1 MTTNVINKG
10 WFNPISLSVLLVLIF
25 LSVVLHSLHIVNM
38 PVLLF
43 LILISS
49 LLALSIRVAD
59 QWERAVVLRMGKFK
73 GLKGPGPFMI
83 IPILDS
89 VSAYIDQRVRVSAFK
104 AEQTLTKDTVPVNV
118 DAVVYWTVWDVE
130 KAALEVQEYQKAIEH
145 IAQTGLRDT
154 IGKHELSTLL
164 QERDKIAED
173 LQHVLDRNTNPWGI
187 TCQTVGINDIA
198 IPQDLADA
206 MRVIHAEDECNDTY
220 GRIRMYQALLL
231 KNPTGIKIPS
241 ERTVYRVMDEIGL
254 VHRSKRKP
262 NGITKADREARKSD
276 DLLKREFKADKPLE
290 KCVTDITE
298 IKAKDGKLYVSAIF
312 DCFDSSVL
320 GLAMET
326 NMKATLC
333 EHTLDNAY
341 LAHPDLRGAIV
352 HSDRGRQYTSETYR
366 QALSKYGII
375 QSMNSA
381 GGRCHDNA
389 RCESMWARMK
399 SELLYDRYNTESLT
413 TDELRVLIWRYF
425 ISYWN
430 NRRICSANGGL
441 PPMIKRQR
449 YYQSLG
455 LAA

>member
-1 MTTNVINKG
+1 MMFIAIK
-10 WFNPISLSVLLVLIF
+10 
-25 LSVVLHSLHIVNM
+25 
-38 PVLLF
+38 
-43 LILISS
+43 
-49 LLALSIRVAD
+49 
-59 QWERAVVLRMGKFK
+59 
-73 GLKGPGPFMI
+73 
-83 IPILDS
+83 
-89 VSAYIDQRVRVSAFK
+89 
-104 AEQTLTKDTVPVNV
+104 TKDGVIKGKLSFYCRMLGVSRQGF
-118 DAVVYWTVWDVE
+118 Y
-130 KAALEVQEYQKAIEH
+130 KYLAI
-145 IAQTGLRDT
+145 
-154 IGKHELSTLL
+154 K
-164 QERDKIAED
+164 
-173 LQHVLDRNTNPWGI
+173 DRPWKY
-187 TCQTVGINDIA
+187 
-198 IPQDLADA
+198 QDLADA

-220 GRIRMYQALLL
+220 GRIRMYQALFL

-254 VHRSKRKP
+254 VHRPKRKP

-375 QSMNSA
+375 QSMNSD

-399 SELLYDRYNTESLT
+399 SELLYDRYNTET
-413 TDELRVLIWRYF
+413 MTIEELKVLIWRYF